1 MSVKKAIAA
10 AVAVLAA
17 AASTQ
22 AIADA
27 EVIDCTSGRC
37 VQAEP
42 ATSTTPMKP
51 REGGALPG
59 ASLTPSKGQGGLS
72 LKSGARVEPRLGGR
86 IEIRGGKS
94 YSCGADDC
102 VDGTASK
109 R

>member
-1 MSVKKAIAA
+1 MSFKKAIAA

-17 AASTQ
+17 AASNQ

-27 EVIDCTSGRC
+27 EAIDCTSGKC

-51 REGGALPG
+51 KDPGALPG
-59 ASLTPSKGQGGLS
+59 ATLTPSQGQGGLS
-72 LKSGARVEPRLGGR
+72 LKSGAKVQRLGGGS

-94 YSCGADDC
+94 YSCKGGQCAQD
-102 VDGTASK
+102 K
-109 R
+109 